1 MSCSKRN
8 CVCEAVEAI
17 LDAQDAVN
25 DKCPTSC
32 FQDLLNPAVA
42 PGRDT
47 IPFMLFDKKGGLFK
61 AFGNVG
67 NVGTVG
73 ALGNAVDDI
82 ACFKTIFFRVENI
95 KDDCCATLSLLRP
108 AEGDIVDP
116 CELEGVGSLIRT
128 DFCIEVDLSCF
139 CAIQCLSPDLVRRR
153 F

>member
-1 MSCSKRN
+1 MSCSHRN

-47 IPFMLFDKKGGLFK
+47 IPFILFDKKGDLLK

-67 NVGTVG
+67 ER
-73 ALGNAVDDI
+73 I
-82 ACFKTIFFRVENI
+82 AGIDCFKTIFFRVENI

-108 AEGDIVDP
+108 ENGDIKDP
-116 CELEGVGSLIRT
+116 CDLGPNDKLFRT

-139 CAIQCLSPDLVRRR
+139 CAIQCLSPDLVARR

>member
-47 IPFMLFDKKGGLFK
+47 IPFILFDKKGGLFK

-67 NVGTVG
+67 KRLP
-73 ALGNAVDDI
+73 LGDEMD
-82 ACFKTIFFRVENI
+82 CFKTIFFRVENI

-108 AEGDIVDP
+108 ENGDIKDP
-116 CELEGVGSLIRT
+116 CDLGAEDRLFRT

-139 CAIQCLSPDLVRRR
+139 CAIQCLSPDLVARR